1 MGRRLSDCSHVTSR
15 FAWEIGGSQGDVE
28 GIWKDELGDVD
39 AKGDDV
45 TVVNDWDTLDVF
57 QDRGYADRRW
67 SPPSQ
72 ESRGPKAGV
81 LVEILAPN
89 PTADVSA
96 GETTDGTREKAGV
109 ESEGWGP
116 LWGLVLRC
124 RVDGARTGSVGRAI
138 SWGGVERVRGTAK
151 RSY

>member
-1 MGRRLSDCSHVTSR
+1 M
-15 FAWEIGGSQGDVE
+15 
-28 GIWKDELGDVD
+28 D

-45 TVVNDWDTLDVF
+45 TVVNDW
-57 QDRGYADRRW
+57 
-67 SPPSQ
+67 
-72 ESRGPKAGV
+72 
-81 LVEILAPN
+81 
-89 PTADVSA
+89 ADVSA

-109 ESEGWGP
+109 ELEGWDP